1 MITVQCTYFYENSV
15 NFLFILA
22 KHAVRWVFYSILL
35 SRSPPGNVMCY
46 DVMLKLFHCAFF
58 VKVWEGNE
66 CSFLLY
72 IYIHTKQTIRTL
84 SQDGPSW
91 LHVQVCWL
99 LAWLPVVVGGANSPE
114 SDSVHPYGN
123 QVLSFVVDKG
133 INVKEMYI

>member
-1 MITVQCTYFYENSV
+1 
-15 NFLFILA
+15 
-22 KHAVRWVFYSILL
+22 
-35 SRSPPGNVMCY
+35 
-46 DVMLKLFHCAFF
+46 MLKLFHCAFF

-91 LHVQVCWL
+91 LHAQVCWL